1 MGHQLVNNIF
11 SEVGVFD
18 ADMFRDYRGDIW
30 TTYKKKTSAIKLDF
44 IHDKFSSSRKNVV
57 RGIHGDYKTWKM
69 VSCIHGEI
77 YFVVVDNRPDSKT
90 YLQWDWMILDDKE
103 RKQVLLPPGFGNGFC
118 VMSDT
123 AVFSYKLAYD
133 GEYSDVDQ
141 QFTLKWNDPRVS
153 IDWPTTDPILQARDK

>member
-11 SEVGVFD
+11 SEVGVFG

-44 IHDKFSSSRKNVV
+44 IHDKFSSSRKNVI

>member
-1 MGHQLVNNIF
+1 MGHQLVNIIF

-44 IHDKFSSSRKNVV
+44 IHDKFSSSRKNVI

>member
-1 MGHQLVNNIF
+1 LVNNIF

-44 IHDKFSSSRKNVV
+44 IHDKFSSSRKNVI

>member
-1 MGHQLVNNIF
+1 MVNNTF

-30 TTYKKKTSAIKLDF
+30 TTYKKKTSPIKLDF
-44 IHDKFSSSRKNVV
+44 IHDKYSSSRKDVI

-69 VSCIHGEI
+69 VSCLQGEL
-77 YFVVVDNRPDSKT
+77 YFVVVDNRPDSET
-90 YLQWDWMILDDKE
+90 YLQWDWMMLDDKM

-118 VMSDT
+118 VMSKN

-133 GEYSDVDQ
+133 GKYSDVGD
-141 QFTLKWNDPRVS
+141 QFTLKWNDPRVNINWP
-153 IDWPTTDPILQARDK
+153 IDNPILQARDK

>member
-1 MGHQLVNNIF
+1 MVNNTF
-11 SEVGVFD
+11 PEVGVFD

-30 TTYKKKTSAIKLDF
+30 TTYKKKKSSIKLDF
-44 IHDKFSSSRKNVV
+44 IHDKYSSSRKNVI

-69 VSCIHGEI
+69 VSCLHGEI
-77 YFVVVDNRPDSKT
+77 YFVVVDNRPKSET
-90 YLQWDWMILDDKE
+90 YLQWDWMMLDDKE

-118 VMSDT
+118 VMSES

-141 QFTLKWNDPRVS
+141 QFTLKWDDPRVN
-153 IDWPTTDPILQARDK
+153 INWPIANPMLQARDK

>member
-11 SEVGVFD
+11 SEVGVFG

-44 IHDKFSSSRKNVV
+44 VHDKFSSSRKNVI

>member
-1 MGHQLVNNIF
+1 MVNNIF

-44 IHDKFSSSRKNVV
+44 IHDKFSSSRKNVI

>member
-1 MGHQLVNNIF
+1 MGYQLVNNIF

-44 IHDKFSSSRKNVV
+44 IHDKFSSSRKNVI
-57 RGIHGDYKTWKM
+57 RGIHGDYKTWTM

-77 YFVVVDNRPDSKT
+77 YFVVVDNRPDSET